1 MLQKLV
7 TRVGTNLGRASYAL
21 TARRLSAPKRPTPYA
36 LPREG
41 LAPSKE
47 AGDAVIKVLNDFTP
61 LVERIPSTRSFRCRG
76 SHPISSVDEPKL
88 QARSGAVCGQCLALA
103 SRARS
108 AWRK

>member
-61 LVERIPSTRSFRCRG
+61 LGNAVS
-76 SHPISSVDEPKL
+76 D
-88 QARSGAVCGQCLALA
+88 ARFLALA
-103 SRARS
+103 RACRWPS
-108 AWRK
+108 VLLAGSPLER